1 VNRRDASCT
10 TVAVGLLTLWM
21 ALTDAM
27 LNDLKP
33 SMRPW
38 LVLAGAALAAIGLF
52 GLVRSRTI
60 DPRVQE
66 SEGDHES
73 GHAHH
78 HPRVGWFLVLP
89 IVVVIAVGTQSLG
102 SFAAG
107 RAGSRA
113 LPEYS
118 FDIAGYA
125 HDRNESVPTLQVLDV
140 YLGAKQAGNRQY
152 LLAHD
157 VRMRGFV
164 TRDATSANGGF
175 VLNRFLISCC
185 AADAT
190 RLAVGMT
197 GAAKVPS
204 DNAWV
209 EVRARL
215 LPQRAPATATGAD
228 GSKADFRVRELRHV
242 PAPSN
247 PYEGLR

>member
-1 VNRRDASCT
+1 VKQRDASCA

-21 ALTDAM
+21 VSTDAM
-27 LNDLKP
+27 LNYVKA
-33 SMRPW
+33 SMQPW
-38 LVLAGAALAAIGLF
+38 LVLAGVALVAIGLF
-52 GLVRSRTI
+52 GFVRGWRV
-60 DPRVQE
+60 DPDDE
-66 SEGDHES
+66 PDGDD
-73 GHAHH
+73 GHG
-78 HPRVGWFLVLP
+78 HPHSRVGWFLVLP

-125 HDRNESVPTLQVLDV
+125 HDRDESVPALQILDV
-140 YLGAKQAGNRQY
+140 HLGAHQPGNRQY
-152 LLAHD
+152 LLTHD
-157 VRMRGFV
+157 VRLRGFV
-164 TRDATSANGGF
+164 TRDAAAADGGF

-190 RLAVGMT
+190 RLSVGMT
-197 GAAKVPS
+197 GAAKIPS
-204 DNAWV
+204 DDAWV

-215 LPQRAPATATGAD
+215 LPQRPADTAD
-228 GSKADFRVRELRHV
+228 GPKAVFRVRELRHV
-242 PAPSN
+242 PPAPD